1 MAPSERFE
9 IIYPPII
16 KQHLKA
22 IEPKFYSLIRES
34 LETQLQFEPDVE
46 TRNRKRLKR
55 QFIFG
60 VKWELRFG
68 PDNRFRAF
76 YRIDYDNEQV
86 ILLAIGEKFGN
97 RLFIGGEEVEKSESL
112 RLQMVRLPGRARG
125 KSTSAW
131 HSR

>member
-1 MAPSERFE
+1 MVMMAAQTRFE

-16 KQHLKA
+16 KQHLKSIGA
-22 IEPKFYSLIRES
+22 KYYSLIRES

-86 ILLAIGEKFGN
+86 MLLAIGEKFGN
-97 RLFIGGEEVEKSESL
+97 RLFICGEEVEI
-112 RLQMVRLPGRARG
+112 
-125 KSTSAW
+125 
-131 HSR
+131 